1 MLALSLKQPW
11 AQLVVHRQKRF
22 ETRSWKANVRGWVI
36 VHASGSTVDAA
47 GKAVMRSPVYA
58 GFAAYTGVTVD
69 HVTCGPHGTMPTHV
83 IVGAMRILDCQPV
96 EDVQAELSDRER
108 TYGDFGPGRYAY
120 RLADAVL
127 LPMVPCQGHLRFW
140 ELAPD
145 VLAQV
150 EQCANREGLP
160 VALLDAIRG

>member
-69 HVTCGPHGTMPTHV
+69 QVTCGPHGTMPTHV
-83 IVGAMRILDCQPV
+83 IVGAMRQSLLECRPGGIISSRVVMGPSYIGPNTLG
-96 EDVQAELSDRER
+96 RR
-108 TYGDFGPGRYAY
+108 YGVGDKIRI
-120 RLADAVL
+120 
-127 LPMVPCQGHLRFW
+127 
-140 ELAPD
+140 
-145 VLAQV
+145 
-150 EQCANREGLP
+150 GLG
-160 VALLDAIRG
+160 DSFEI